1 MPPAPQELIGQWLG
15 EHVLTEV
22 LGEGRQG
29 IVYACKHGNLGSE
42 RACKVMHAAIA
53 TDEAMV
59 VRFIERAQEAS
70 RLHHP
75 NRVDVF
81 DIGQLPDGRVFYV
94 MERLRGAT
102 LATRLLEGPLAQ
114 SEVLAIAGQLC
125 AALAAAHSQGVYGA
139 ELAPERVFLTED
151 QALHTMVV
159 KLREPGAPQRLRL
172 SRWDARGL
180 PRIENTSDPHYLAP
194 ELIRGEAADARTD
207 LYALGVLLFESAT
220 GRAPFTGKTAGAI
233 LRGHLRAA
241 PPDLDASC
249 RDRGFS
255 EGFAAVVRKALA
267 KDPADRYS
275 SALALEADLLRIG
288 RGERAGAESLTGI
301 ATPRP
306 KSRVLRWAVPLVLG
320 GLLGSAFVGWR
331 VLGPQRQKDGAA
343 ERSLDAQDLVAL
355 RKQALRAIREGLSR
369 EDAALR
375 KQAVSALAR
384 GRDPRLRDLIEPLLA
399 DRDPSVAQL
408 AAETLARLGA
418 RGSIPELKRC
428 IEGSQPLRVRVA
440 CGAALDVLGSDAGES
455 VLRRALAE
463 GDDAVRLLAA
473 LQLAEHGDSTARQL
487 VDIRLQKGSVAGPDV
502 ALILERLLLR
512 DDPAVRARA
521 DALLSPVA
529 QSGDP
534 RDAQLRIAA
543 ALLPLSDN
551 RGRSEL
557 VTATEQ
563 PGPAQVLAAHL
574 LCMAEDLYGQ
584 PLLRRVLSEAQ
595 RPMHETVLATTGLGG
610 CGDKSDIARLAI
622 AIDRPAASE
631 ELRQA
636 QAGSLLRLCA
646 SDPTLLAEQ
655 SVALA
660 LNDIADQDPTWRSAA
675 AAALGESAPE
685 QSVPVLGR
693 VLREDREPAVR
704 EQAARAL
711 GRTQAARA
719 LPELGNAVED
729 PNRAVRV
736 TAMRSIGEVAEH
748 LRRSGAPALD
758 RSVREGLR
766 SRLAAR
772 SARGDDTERVAA
784 AGTLIRLG
792 DESQRAALRAGL
804 AARDPEAQRLA
815 IHEAGADP
823 ELQKSSLPA
832 LLQHADPSVRLE
844 AAKALAMAGQRQGV
858 AVLREALSLGGEGA
872 LAAYGLLNRLGEQV
886 APPAG
891 WDKLLSRA
899 PAPARLGV
907 VESSTL
913 VPVDVALQILRRA
926 SRDADHTV
934 RRRVVEILGELQL
947 GSQQA
952 AGLALLRRMQGDAD
966 AVVRALATALIA
978 RRGVEAARR
987 PAPALVPAPR
997 PQSAAEAPSQAPTRD
1012 GGTADLATP
1021 AETPGPESTEPAE
1034 RGATAEG
1041 SPGRPQADLE
1051 RLLQSGLDALDHK
1064 QLDKAERL
1072 LEKASAACARAR
1084 GSDKTACEAKA
1095 FTLAYGLARVYEA
1108 QDQPADAMTEYEK
1121 AKKLAKQ
1128 AGDLKAQQSSI
1139 SRAMKRLAKGLGRV
1153 ALPKQVRGRC
1163 AFLSVWMP
1171 PGEHSISLPHQT
1183 LTVRVR
1189 AGQTVKAGACP

>member
-1 MPPAPQELIGQWLG
+1 MPPSPHELIGQWLG
-15 EHVLTEV
+15 EHQLTEV

-29 IVYACKHGNLGSE
+29 IVYACRHGNLGSE
-42 RACKVMHAAIA
+42 RACKVMHAALA
-53 TDEAMV
+53 SDEAMV
-59 VRFIERAQEAS
+59 ARFVQRTQEAS

-75 NRVDVF
+75 NRIDVF
-81 DIGQLPDGRVFYV
+81 DIGQLSDGRVYFV
-94 MERLRGAT
+94 MELLRGAT
-102 LATRLLEGPLAQ
+102 LAARLRQGPLGQ
-114 SEVLAIAGQLC
+114 SEVLGIAGQLC

-139 ELAPERVFLTED
+139 ELAPERVFLVED
-151 QALHTMVV
+151 PAQHTTAV
-159 KLREPGAPQRLRL
+159 KLREPGAPQRLSL

-180 PRIENTSDPHYLAP
+180 PHVEITGDPRYLAP

-220 GRAPFTGKTAGAI
+220 GHAPFTGKTAGAI

-241 PPDLDASC
+241 LPELDASC
-249 RDRGFS
+249 RERGFS
-255 EGFAAVVRKALA
+255 DGFTAVLRKALA
-267 KDPADRYS
+267 KNPAERYA
-275 SALALEADLLRIG
+275 SALALEADLVRLG
-288 RGERAGAESLTGI
+288 RGERAGAESLPGFTP
-301 ATPRP
+301 PRP
-306 KSRVLRWAVPLVLG
+306 RSRMLRWAVPILIA
-320 GLLGSAFVGWR
+320 GLLGGGYTGWR
-331 VLGPQRQKDGAA
+331 VLRPQRDRDGSA
-343 ERSLDAQDLVAL
+343 ERSLEVQDLVVL
-355 RKQALRAIREGLSR
+355 RKQALREIRDGLSR
-369 EDAALR
+369 PDAALR
-375 KQAVSALAR
+375 KQAVSALGR

-440 CGAALDVLGSDAGES
+440 CGAALDVLGSDAGEP

-463 GDDAVRLLAA
+463 GDDTVRLIAA

-521 DALLSPVA
+521 DALLSPPA
-529 QSGDP
+529 PSGES

-574 LCMAEDLYGQ
+574 LCMSEDLYGQ
-584 PLLRRVLSEAQ
+584 PLLRRVLSDAQ
-595 RPMHETVLATTGLGG
+595 RPLPETLLATTGLGG
-610 CGDKSDIARLAI
+610 CGDKSDIARLAR
-622 AIDRPAASE
+622 ALGGPSASE

-675 AAALGESAPE
+675 AAALGESSPE

-693 VLREDREPAVR
+693 VLREDSEPAVR

-719 LPELGNAVED
+719 LPELGSAVED

-766 SRLAAR
+766 SKLQAR

-804 AARDPEAQRLA
+804 GARDPEAQRLA

-823 ELQKSSLPA
+823 ELQKSGLPA
-832 LLQHADPSVRLE
+832 LLSHADPSVRLE
-844 AAKALAMAGQRQGV
+844 AAKALARAGQRQGV
-858 AVLREALSLGGEGA
+858 AVLREALALGGEGA
-872 LAAYGLLNRLGEQV
+872 MAAYGLLNRLGEQV
-886 APPAG
+886 APPSG
-891 WDKLLSRA
+891 WDKLITRA
-899 PAPARLGV
+899 PAPTRLDL

-926 SRDADHTV
+926 SRDADHSV

-947 GSQQA
+947 GPQQA
-952 AGLALLRRMQGDAD
+952 AGLSLLRRMQGDAD

-978 RRGVEAARR
+978 RRGIESARR
-987 PAPALVPAPR
+987 PAPTSAPR
-997 PQSAAEAPSQAPTRD
+997 PQPAAEAPSQPPVRD
-1012 GGTADLATP
+1012 GGTADLAAP
-1021 AETPGPESTEPAE
+1021 AEAPGPESSESAE

-1041 SPGRPQADLE
+1041 TPGRPQADLD
-1051 RLLQSGLDALDHK
+1051 RLLQSGLEALERK

-1084 GSDKTACEAKA
+1084 GSDKTACEARS

-1128 AGDLKAQQSSI
+1128 AGDVKAPQASI

-1153 ALPKQVRGRC
+1153 SLPKQVRGRC
-1163 AFLSVWMP
+1163 VFLSVWMP

>member
-1 MPPAPQELIGQWLG
+1 MPSSPHELIGQWLG
-15 EHVLTEV
+15 EHLLTEV

-29 IVYACKHGNLGSE
+29 IVYVCRHGNLGSE
-42 RACKVMHAAIA
+42 RACKVMHAALA
-53 TDEAMV
+53 SDEAMV
-59 VRFIERAQEAS
+59 ARFIERAQEAS

-94 MERLRGAT
+94 MELLRGAT
-102 LATRLLEGPLAQ
+102 LAARLHEGPMAQ
-114 SEVLAIAGQLC
+114 SELLAIAGQLC
-125 AALAAAHSQGVYGA
+125 AALAAAHAQGVYGV
-139 ELAPERVFLTED
+139 ELAPERVFLAED
-151 QALHTMVV
+151 PGLHNAAV

-180 PRIENTSDPHYLAP
+180 PSVEITGDPRYLAP
-194 ELIRGEAADARTD
+194 ELIRGQAADARTD
-207 LYALGVLLFESAT
+207 LYALGVLLFESAM
-220 GRAPFTGKTAGAI
+220 GHAPFTGKTAGEI
-233 LRGHLRAA
+233 LRGHLRTAL
-241 PPDLDASC
+241 PDLEATC
-249 RDRGFS
+249 RARGYS
-255 EGFAAVVRKALA
+255 EGFAAVLRKALA
-267 KDPADRYS
+267 KNPADRYS
-275 SALALEADLLRIG
+275 SALLLEADLSRLG
-288 RGERAGAESLTGI
+288 RGERAGAESLPGS
-301 ATPRP
+301 APSRPR
-306 KSRVLRWAVPLVLG
+306 RRLLRWAVPLALS
-320 GLLGSAFVGWR
+320 GLLGSAYVGWR
-331 VLGPQRQKDGAA
+331 VLGPQRQTDGTSA
-343 ERSLDAQDLVAL
+343 RSFEGQDLVAL
-355 RKQALRAIREGLSR
+355 RKQALRTIREGLLR
-369 EDAALR
+369 EDAVLR
-375 KQAVSALAR
+375 KQAVSALGR

-408 AAETLARLGA
+408 AAETLAHLGA

-440 CGAALDVLGSDAGES
+440 CGAALDVLGSDAGEP

-487 VDIRLQKGSVAGPDV
+487 VDIRLQKGSVAGSDV

-512 DDPAVRARA
+512 DDPAVRTRA
-521 DALLSPVA
+521 DSLLSPVA
-529 QSGDP
+529 PSGEP
-534 RDAQLRIAA
+534 RDSQLRIAA

-584 PLLRRVLSEAQ
+584 PLLRRVLGEEQ
-595 RPMHETVLATTGLGG
+595 RSLHERVLATTGLGG
-610 CGDKSDIARLAI
+610 CGDKSDMARLAG
-622 AIDRPAASE
+622 ALERPAKSE

-636 QAGSLLRLCA
+636 QAGSLLRLCS

-675 AAALGESAPE
+675 AAALGESSPD

-693 VLREDREPAVR
+693 VLREDQEPAVR

-748 LRRSGAPALD
+748 LRRTGAPGID
-758 RSVREGLR
+758 RSVRDGLR

-772 SARGDDTERVAA
+772 GSRGDDTERVAA

-792 DESQRAALRAGL
+792 DESQRATLRAGL
-804 AARDPEAQRLA
+804 GARDPEAQRLA

-823 ELQKSSLPA
+823 ELQKTGLPA

-858 AVLREALSLGGEGA
+858 GVLRQALTLGGEGA
-872 LAAYGLLNRLGEQV
+872 MAAYGLLNRLGEQV
-886 APPAG
+886 TPPAG

-899 PAPARLGV
+899 PTPTRLGL

-926 SRDADHTV
+926 SRDADHSV

-978 RRGVEAARR
+978 RRGIEASRR
-987 PAPALVPAPR
+987 PAAPSASAQGA
-997 PQSAAEAPSQAPTRD
+997 QSAAESPGPTPSPD
-1012 GGTADLATP
+1012 GGTADLASP
-1021 AETPGPESTEPAE
+1021 AGSSGPEATEPAE
-1034 RGATAEG
+1034 RGATAEVA
-1041 SPGRPQADLE
+1041 PGRQQAELE
-1051 RLLQSGLDALDHK
+1051 RLLQSGLEALEHK

-1072 LEKASAACARAR
+1072 LEKASAACARAH
-1084 GSDKTACEAKA
+1084 GGDKTACESQA

-1153 ALPKQVRGRC
+1153 ALPKQVHGRC
-1163 AFLSVWMP
+1163 VFLSVWMP